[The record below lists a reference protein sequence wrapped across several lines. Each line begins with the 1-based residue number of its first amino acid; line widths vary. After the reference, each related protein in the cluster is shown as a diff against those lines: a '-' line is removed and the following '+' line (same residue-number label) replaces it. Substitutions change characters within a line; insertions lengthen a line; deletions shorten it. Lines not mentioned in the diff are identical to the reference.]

1 MLRNRLLHGL
11 RSVLRINEMVIV
23 CIIAAALLAGI
34 DQALKYIAADKLAD
48 SPAVHVLTVGDTDI
62 LTLSYYQNN
71 GAAFSSMQG
80 KIPLLVVITVAF
92 MAAMVFYLVKFK
104 PKSKFAVACVI
115 MVIGGGIGNLID
127 RVMLGYVI
135 DYIILWPFKFIFNF
149 ADICVVVGAIL
160 VMIYYVF
167 FDRENVEK
175 HE

>member
-1 MLRNRLLHGL
+1 MAYWEEA
-11 RSVLRINEMVIV
+11 INTG
-23 CIIAAALLAGI
+23 GI
-34 DQALKYIAADKLAD
+34 LKA
-48 SPAVHVLTVGDTDI
+48 
-62 LTLSYYQNN
+62 NN
-71 GAAFSSMQG
+71 GWGKMYQLMEQG